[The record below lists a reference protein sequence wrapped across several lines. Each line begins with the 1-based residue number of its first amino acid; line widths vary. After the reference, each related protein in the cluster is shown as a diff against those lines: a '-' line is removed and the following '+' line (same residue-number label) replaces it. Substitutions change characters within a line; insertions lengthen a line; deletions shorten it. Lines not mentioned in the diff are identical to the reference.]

1 MSVNLVSVELW
12 GSVVVH
18 HIILLRFL
26 PLLQHHI
33 IASLFIWYLLK
44 VYKSHPFCL
53 GHTIIGSHYS
63 SRVVSGSIIVALP
76 TLPRDTW
83 TSDETFGFLTTTYRW
98 PNKSWVGNFL
108 LKITKEWIS
117 NTFLIKNCVT
127 KHFRIQTWSHKN
139 CFSTLC
145 WILFRKC

>member
-83 TSDETFGFLTTTYRW
+83 TSDETFGFLTTKYRW
-98 PNKSWVGNFL
+98 PNKSWVSMDIVDTAREFFKKQGNFL

-117 NTFLIKNCVT
+117 NSFLNEKTLT
-127 KHFRIQTWSHKN
+127 KHSRN
-139 CFSTLC
+139 
-145 WILFRKC
+145 